1 MISNVVQN
9 RFVINRRHTGSDID
23 ISSIIPSASK
33 VQVGTIVS
41 LAFKANEAG
50 MELVIYPF
58 HSALKT
64 TLIAGDDG
72 IAGGIGAFNLTADAA
87 TTEDKLNGQI
97 IAVADHVLIELADG
111 SWQLFTIGSMDE
123 GTAGV
128 IAITGMT
135 PFDGDNNLRST
146 ASAGATAYVLLAE
159 DVIKRA
165 AGTTEVEIEVPVAC
179 GEQGV
184 PFAISLKSD
193 GETTEQYF
201 GGLVEYTESR
211 RITAPLTQ
219 H

>member
-9 RFVINRRHTGSDID
+9 RFVINRRHTGSDIS

-41 LAFKANEAG
+41 LAFKANEAN

-58 HSALKT
+58 HSALRT
-64 TLIAGDDG
+64 TLVAET
-72 IAGGIGAFNLTADAA
+72 AGGVGAFNLTADAA
-87 TTEDKLNGQI
+87 TTTDKLNGQI
-97 IAVADHVLIELADG
+97 IAVADHVLIELGDG
-111 SWQLFTIGSMDE
+111 SWQLFTIGDMTE

-128 IAITGMT
+128 IAITGMS

-146 ASAGATAYVLLAE
+146 ALAGATAYVLLAE

-184 PFAISLKSD
+184 PFAISLKSQ
-193 GETTEQYF
+193 GEITEQYF

>member
-33 VQVGTIVS
+33 VQVGTVVS
-41 LAFKANEAG
+41 LAFKANEAA

-64 TLIAGDDG
+64 TLKTTTPA
-72 IAGGIGAFNLTADAA
+72 AETTFELVADAA
-87 TTEDKLNGQI
+87 VNNILNGQT
-97 IAVADHVLIELADG
+97 IAAADHILLELDDG
-111 SWQLFTIGSMDE
+111 SWQLITIGSV
-123 GTAGV
+123 GATAAEIDV
-128 IAITGMT
+128 NSVTT
-135 PFDGDNNLRST
+135 FDGDSGVRSI
-146 ASAGATAYVLLAE
+146 ATLGNAAYVLLAE

-219 H
+219 W